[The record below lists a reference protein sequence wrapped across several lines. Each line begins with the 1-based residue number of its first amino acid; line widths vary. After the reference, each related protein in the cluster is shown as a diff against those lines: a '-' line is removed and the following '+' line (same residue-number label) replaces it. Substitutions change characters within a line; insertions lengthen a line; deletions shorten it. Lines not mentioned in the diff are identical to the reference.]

1 MHRGGGDRSDDAMSD
16 VSPVFLVIV
25 GLLLA
30 LWTAG
35 AGWVMLRAST
45 RAAQG
50 EGSRKTAR
58 RLARM
63 IEDAPAIPLLV
74 RADGRI
80 EAPDRLAGWFGL
92 EKLPAYLTEL
102 AGADGRGLSTD
113 QVADLSEA
121 VRRTQKTAAP
131 FAFSI
136 TPPGSRRGLAL
147 RGLLA
152 DPGVSPSGSALVWVF
167 DFTESERELAQ
178 LRREAARAREDFAAL
193 VGLIEAAPIP
203 MWFRGNDHKLRLVNA
218 AYVAAV
224 GAAGPDSVVESQVE
238 LVEESGGLSAG
249 AVARRAAER
258 RKPIERVVT
267 ATINGARRT
276 LRVTDLP
283 LAAEGVAGY
292 AIDIE
297 DMEEVARSFRAFRDA
312 QRSMLDQISIGVA
325 QFDAEHRISF
335 ANQPFYRVF
344 NLPLGIVGEK
354 TPFEQV
360 LRLARENGRIPEV
373 RDFPAWREER
383 ARWFTLSEPVEEH
396 WPLPESVHLRV
407 VAQPMP
413 DGGLVMVAE
422 DRTEQLALSAGRDT
436 LLRTRAATF
445 DNLYEALAIF
455 APGGHLELWNRGFPH
470 AWGIEPEQLEAHPQ
484 AGTLL
489 EAIAGRL
496 AHPAGVQVI
505 GEAIRRATLD
515 RRRGDGVA
523 ELADGRTLEFACV
536 PLPDGNG
543 LFTVLDVTASRQ
555 AEEALRERNRALE
568 EADTVM
574 TRFLANMSYEFRTP
588 LTSIGGFA
596 ELLVSGVAG
605 ELAPQAK
612 DYAQAIAQSV
622 GKLTEQ
628 VENVLDLSQSEAG
641 LMPLNKQPLELLPL
655 LAAIVRQREGR
666 ILEGGLTLNLRGD
679 TGHKLEADA
688 GQLRRAFAHL
698 LDNAIAATPPD
709 GTITIEIKPGP
720 QDGVRVTVADTGR
733 GMTQPELARA
743 LEGLRTSGD
752 GMVLERRQ
760 GLGLPLARRLIEA
773 HGGTLELASRKG
785 SGTTATVTLP

>member
-1 MHRGGGDRSDDAMSD
+1 MSD
-16 VSPVFLVIV
+16 LSPAFLVV
-25 GLLLA
+25 AGLLLA
-30 LWTAG
+30 AWTAG
-35 AGWVMLRAST
+35 AGWMILRFSA

-50 EGSRKTAR
+50 ASSRNTAR

-80 EAPDRLAGWFGL
+80 EAPERLAGWLGL
-92 EKLPAYLTEL
+92 EQLPPYLTEL
-102 AGADGRGLSTD
+102 ARSDGRGLSQD
-113 QVADLSEA
+113 QVTELAGA

-131 FAFSI
+131 FAYSV

-147 RGLLA
+147 RGMLA
-152 DPGVSPSGSALVWVF
+152 DPAVSPSGSALVWVF

-178 LRREAARAREDFAAL
+178 LRRETARAREDFAAL

-224 GAAGPDSVVESQVE
+224 AATGPDVVVEQQIE
-238 LVEESGGLSAG
+238 LIEESGGMSAG
-249 AVARRAAER
+249 EVARRAAER
-258 RKPIERVVT
+258 RKPLERVVT

-297 DMEEVARSFRAFRDA
+297 DMEEVARAFRAFRDA

-325 QFDAEHRISF
+325 QFDAERRISF

-344 NLPLGIVGEK
+344 NLPPGVVGEK

-360 LRLARENGRIPEV
+360 LRLAREHGRIPEV
-373 RDFPAWREER
+373 RDFPAWREEK
-383 ARWFTLSEPVEEH
+383 ARWFTLNEPVEEN
-396 WPLPESVHLRV
+396 WPLPDSVHLRV

-413 DGGLVMVAE
+413 DGGLVIIAE
-422 DRTEQLALSAGRDT
+422 DRTEQLALSAVRDT

-445 DNLYEALAIF
+445 DNLFEALAVF

-470 AWGIEPEQLEAHPQ
+470 AWGIEPEQLESKPQ
-484 AGTLL
+484 AAALL
-489 EAIAGRL
+489 EAIADKL
-496 AHPAGVQVI
+496 ADPADIGSI
-505 GEAIRRATLD
+505 GEVIREATLD
-515 RRRGDGVA
+515 RHRGEGVA
-523 ELADGRTLEFACV
+523 ELADGRTLHFACV

-543 LFTVLDVTASRQ
+543 LFTVLDVTASRE

-568 EADTVM
+568 EADAVM

-605 ELAPQAK
+605 ELGPQAK
-612 DYAQAIAQSV
+612 EYAEAIAQSV

-655 LAAIVRQREGR
+655 LSKIVRQREER
-666 ILEGGLTLNLRGD
+666 IMMAELTLNLRGD
-679 TGHKLEADA
+679 AGRKLEADA
-688 GQLRRAFAHL
+688 AQLRRAFAHL
-698 LDNAIAATPPD
+698 LDNAIAATPPN
-709 GTITIEIKPGP
+709 GRITIEIKPSQQGA
-720 QDGVRVTVADTGR
+720 RVTIADTGR
-733 GMTQPELARA
+733 GMTQHELARA
-743 LEGLRTSGD
+743 LEGLRAGGD
-752 GMVLERRQ
+752 GAVVERRQ

-773 HGGTLELASRKG
+773 HGGSLELASRKG
-785 SGTTATVTLP
+785 AGTTATVTLP

>member
-1 MHRGGGDRSDDAMSD
+1 MSD
-16 VSPVFLVIV
+16 ASPVFLVLV

-35 AGWVMLRAST
+35 AGWVILRAST
-45 RAAQG
+45 RAAQA
-50 EGSRKTAR
+50 EGSRKSAR

-63 IEDAPAIPLLV
+63 IEDAPAIPMLV
-74 RADGRI
+74 RTDGRI
-80 EAPDRLAGWFGL
+80 EAPDRLAGWLGL
-92 EKLPAYLTEL
+92 EKLPQYLGEL
-102 AGADGRGLSTD
+102 AGSDGKGLSPD
-113 QVADLSEA
+113 QVADLTEA

-131 FAFSI
+131 FAYSI

-147 RGLLA
+147 RGMLA
-152 DPGVSPSGSALVWVF
+152 DPAVSPSGAALVWVF

-218 AYVAAV
+218 AYVSAV
-224 GAAGPDSVVESQVE
+224 GATGPEAVVEGQVE
-238 LVEESGGLSAG
+238 LVEETGGLSA
-249 AVARRAAER
+249 AEVARRAAER

-297 DMEEVARSFRAFRDA
+297 DMEEVARAFRAFRDA

-325 QFDAEHRISF
+325 QFDAERRISF

-344 NLPLGIVGEK
+344 NLPPGVVGER
-354 TPFEQV
+354 TAFEQV
-360 LRLARENGRIPEV
+360 LRLAREHGRIPEV
-373 RDFPAWREER
+373 RDFPAWREEK
-383 ARWFTLSEPVEEH
+383 ADWFTRSEPIEEN
-396 WPLPESVHLRV
+396 WPLPESVHLRI

-413 DGGLVMVAE
+413 DGGLVMIAE
-422 DRTEQLALSAGRDT
+422 DRTEQLAISAGRDT

-445 DNLYEALAIF
+445 DNLFEALAVF

-470 AWGIEPEQLEAHPQ
+470 AWGIEPEQLEAKPQ
-484 AGTLL
+484 ASAML
-489 EAIAGRL
+489 EAIAGKL
-496 AHPAGVQVI
+496 ADPTRIGAI
-505 GEAIRRATLD
+505 GEIIRKATLD
-515 RRRGDGVA
+515 RLRGEGVA
-523 ELADGRTLEFACV
+523 ELADGRTLHYACV
-536 PLPDGNG
+536 SLPDGNG

-568 EADTVM
+568 EADAVM

-605 ELAPQAK
+605 ELSPQAK
-612 DYAQAIAQSV
+612 EYAEAIAQSV

-641 LMPLNKQPLELLPL
+641 LMPLHKRPLELMAL
-655 LAAIVRQREGR
+655 LSKIVRQREGR
-666 ILEGGLTLNLRGD
+666 ILEAGLTLNLRGD
-679 TGHKLEADA
+679 AARKIEADA
-688 GQLRRAFAHL
+688 SHLERAFGHL
-698 LDNAIAATPPD
+698 LDNAIAATPQN
-709 GTITIEIKPGP
+709 GRITIDIKPLENGT
-720 QDGVRVTVADTGR
+720 RVTIADSGK
-733 GMTQPELARA
+733 GMTQAELARA

-752 GMVLERRQ
+752 GMVMERRK
-760 GLGLPLARRLIEA
+760 GLGLPLARRLIDA

>member
-1 MHRGGGDRSDDAMSD
+1 MSD
-16 VSPVFLVIV
+16 ASPVFLVVV

-35 AGWVMLRAST
+35 AGWVILRAST

-50 EGSRKTAR
+50 ETSRKTAR

-63 IEDAPAIPLLV
+63 VEDAPAIPMLV

-80 EAPDRLAGWFGL
+80 EAPDRLAGWLGL
-92 EKLPAYLTEL
+92 EKLPQYLSDL
-102 AGADGRGLSTD
+102 AGTDGKGLSAD
-113 QVADLSEA
+113 QVADLSDA

-131 FAFSI
+131 FAYSI

-152 DPGVSPSGSALVWVF
+152 DPAVSPSGSALVWVF

-218 AYVAAV
+218 AYVSAV
-224 GAAGPDSVVESQVE
+224 GASGPEAVVEGQIE
-238 LVEESGGLSAG
+238 LVEETGGLTAG
-249 AVARRAAER
+249 EVARRAAER
-258 RKPIERVVT
+258 SKPLERVVT

-297 DMEEVARSFRAFRDA
+297 DMEEVARAFRAFRDA

-325 QFDAEHRISF
+325 QFDSERRISF

-344 NLPLGIVGEK
+344 NLPPGVVGEK
-354 TPFEQV
+354 TAFEQV
-360 LRLARENGRIPEV
+360 LRLAREHGRIPEV
-373 RDFPAWREER
+373 RDFPAWREEK
-383 ARWFTLSEPVEEH
+383 ADWFTRSEPIEEH
-396 WPLPESVHLRV
+396 WPLPESVHLRI

-413 DGGLVMVAE
+413 DGGLVMIAE

-445 DNLYEALAIF
+445 DNLFEALAVF

-470 AWGIEPEQLEAHPQ
+470 AWGIEPEQLEAKPQ
-484 AGTLL
+484 ASAML
-489 EAIAGRL
+489 EAIAGKL
-496 AHPAGVQVI
+496 ADPEQVAGI
-505 GEAIRRATLD
+505 GEVIRQATLD
-515 RRRGDGVA
+515 RHRGAGEA
-523 ELADGRTLEFACV
+523 ELADGRTLDYACV

-555 AEEALRERNRALE
+555 AEDALRERNRALE
-568 EADTVM
+568 EADAVM

-605 ELAPQAK
+605 ELTPQAK
-612 DYAQAIAQSV
+612 EYAQAIAQSV

-641 LMPLNKQPLELLPL
+641 LMPLNKRPIDLMALMSK
-655 LAAIVRQREGR
+655 IVRQREPR
-666 ILEGGLTLNLRGD
+666 ILDSGLTLNLRGD
-679 TGHKLEADA
+679 ADRKIEADA
-688 GQLRRAFAHL
+688 SQLHRAFAHL
-698 LDNAIAATPPD
+698 LDNAIAATPAN
-709 GTITIEIKPGP
+709 GRIAIEIKPLQHGT
-720 QDGVRVTVADTGR
+720 RVTIVDNGV
-733 GMTQPELARA
+733 GMTQAELARA

-752 GMVLERRQ
+752 GLVMERRQ
-760 GLGLPLARRLIEA
+760 GLGLPLARRLIDA

-785 SGTTATVTLP
+785 TGTTATVTLP

>member
-1 MHRGGGDRSDDAMSD
+1 MSD
-16 VSPVFLVIV
+16 VSPAFLVIV

-30 LWTAG
+30 AWTAG

-45 RAAQG
+45 RVAQS

-63 IEDAPAIPLLV
+63 VEDAPAIPMLV
-74 RADGRI
+74 RTDGRI
-80 EAPDRLAGWFGL
+80 EAPDRLAGWLGL
-92 EKLPAYLTEL
+92 EKLPQYLADL
-102 AGADGRGLSTD
+102 AGTDGKGLSAD
-113 QVADLSEA
+113 QVAYLSEA

-131 FAFSI
+131 FAYSI

-152 DPGVSPSGSALVWVF
+152 DPAVSPSGSALVWVF

-218 AYVAAV
+218 AYVSAV
-224 GAAGPDSVVESQVE
+224 GASGPEAVVEGQIE
-238 LVEESGGLSAG
+238 LVEESGGLTAG
-249 AVARRAAER
+249 EVARRAAER
-258 RKPIERVVT
+258 RKPLERVVT

-297 DMEEVARSFRAFRDA
+297 DMEEVARAFRAFRDA

-325 QFDAEHRISF
+325 QFDAERRISF

-344 NLPLGIVGEK
+344 NLPPGVVGEK
-354 TPFEQV
+354 MPFEQV
-360 LRLARENGRIPEV
+360 LRLAREQGRIPEV
-373 RDFPAWREER
+373 RDFPAWREEK
-383 ARWFTLSEPVEEH
+383 ADWFTRSEPIEEN
-396 WPLPESVHLRV
+396 WPLPESVHLRI

-413 DGGLVMVAE
+413 DGGLVMIAE

-445 DNLYEALAIF
+445 DNLFEALAVF
-455 APGGHLELWNRGFPH
+455 APGGHLDLWNRGFPH
-470 AWGIEPEQLEAHPQ
+470 AWGIEPEQLETRPQ
-484 AGTLL
+484 AAAFL
-489 EAIAGRL
+489 EAIAPKL
-496 AHPAGVQVI
+496 ADPSRIAAI
-505 GEAIRRATLD
+505 GEVIRQATLD
-515 RRRGDGVA
+515 RNRGEGVA
-523 ELADGRTLEFACV
+523 ELADGRTLDYACV

-543 LFTVLDVTASRQ
+543 LFTVLDVTSSRQ
-555 AEEALRERNRALE
+555 AEDALRERNRALE
-568 EADTVM
+568 EADAVM

-605 ELAPQAK
+605 ELSPQAK

-641 LMPLNKQPLELLPL
+641 LMPLNKRPLDLMALLSK
-655 LAAIVRQREGR
+655 IVRQREGR
-666 ILEGGLTLNLRGD
+666 ILDAGLTLNLRGD
-679 TGHKLEADA
+679 AGRKLEADA
-688 GQLRRAFAHL
+688 AQLQRAFGHL
-698 LDNAIAATPPD
+698 LDNAIAATPPN
-709 GTITIEIKPGP
+709 GRITIEIKPLQQGT
-720 QDGVRVTVADTGR
+720 RITIADTGT
-733 GMTQPELARA
+733 GMTQAELARA
-743 LEGLRTSGD
+743 LEGLRTSTD
-752 GMVLERRQ
+752 GTVMERRQ
-760 GLGLPLARRLIEA
+760 GLGLPLARRLIDA
-773 HGGTLELASRKG
+773 HEGTLELASRKG

>member
-1 MHRGGGDRSDDAMSD
+1 MSD
-16 VSPVFLVIV
+16 VSPVLLVFL

-50 EGSRKTAR
+50 EGARKTAR

-80 EAPDRLAGWFGL
+80 EAPDRLASWLGL
-92 EKLPAYLTEL
+92 EKLPAYISEL
-102 AGADGRGLSTD
+102 AGVDGRGLSSD
-113 QVADLSEA
+113 QVADLTDA

-147 RGLLA
+147 RGVLA
-152 DPGVSPSGSALVWVF
+152 DPAVSPSGSALVWVF

-218 AYVAAV
+218 AYVGAV
-224 GAAGPDSVVESQVE
+224 GATGPDNVVESQIE

-249 AVARRAAER
+249 EVARRAAER
-258 RKPIERVVT
+258 HKPIERVVA

-297 DMEEVARSFRAFRDA
+297 DMEEVSRAFRAFRDA

-325 QFDAEHRISF
+325 QFDAERRISF

-344 NLPLGIVGEK
+344 NLPPGVVGEK
-354 TPFEQV
+354 TGFEQV

-373 RDFPAWREER
+373 RDFPAWREEK

-413 DGGLVMVAE
+413 DGGLVLVAE

-445 DNLYEALAIF
+445 DNLFEALAVF
-455 APGGHLELWNRGFPH
+455 APDGHLELWNRGFPH
-470 AWGIEPEQLEAHPQ
+470 AWGIEPEQLEARPQ
-484 AGTLL
+484 AEALI

-496 AHPAGVQVI
+496 VDPGGVRAI
-505 GEAIRRATLD
+505 GEAIRQATLD

-523 ELADGRTLEFACV
+523 ELVDGRTLEFACV

-555 AEEALRERNRALE
+555 AEDALRERNRALE
-568 EADTVM
+568 EADAVM

-588 LTSIGGFA
+588 LTSIAGFA

-605 ELAPQAK
+605 GLGPQAK
-612 DYAQAIAQSV
+612 EYAEAIAQSV

-641 LMPLNKQPLELLPL
+641 LMPLNKRPLELMPL
-655 LAAIVRQREGR
+655 LASVVRQRESR
-666 ILEGGLTLNLRGD
+666 ILDGGLTLNLRGD
-679 TGHKLEADA
+679 AGHQLEADA
-688 GQLRRAFAHL
+688 AQLRRVFGHL
-698 LDNAIAATPPD
+698 VDNAITATPPEGKIAID
-709 GTITIEIKPGP
+709 IKPHQETGARITI
-720 QDGVRVTVADTGR
+720 ADTGK
-733 GMTQPELARA
+733 GMNQSELARA
-743 LEGLRTSGD
+743 LEGLRTSGE
-752 GMVLERRQ
+752 GLVLERRQ

-773 HGGTLELASRKG
+773 HGGTLELASRER

>member
-1 MHRGGGDRSDDAMSD
+1 MSD
-16 VSPVFLVIV
+16 VSPAFLVIV

-30 LWTAG
+30 AWTAG

-45 RAAQG
+45 RVAQS

-63 IEDAPAIPLLV
+63 VEDAPAIPMLV
-74 RADGRI
+74 RTDGRI
-80 EAPDRLAGWFGL
+80 EAPDRLAGWLGL
-92 EKLPAYLTEL
+92 EKLPQYLADL
-102 AGADGRGLSTD
+102 AGTDGKGLSAD
-113 QVADLSEA
+113 QVAYLSEA

-131 FAFSI
+131 FAYSI

-152 DPGVSPSGSALVWVF
+152 DPAVSPSGSALVWVF

-178 LRREAARAREDFAAL
+178 LRRAAARAREDFAAL

-218 AYVAAV
+218 AYVSAV
-224 GAAGPDSVVESQVE
+224 GASGPEAVVEGQIE
-238 LVEESGGLSAG
+238 LVEESGGLTAG
-249 AVARRAAER
+249 EVARRAAER
-258 RKPIERVVT
+258 RKPLERVVT

-297 DMEEVARSFRAFRDA
+297 DMEEVARAFRAFRDA

-325 QFDAEHRISF
+325 QFDAERRISF

-344 NLPLGIVGEK
+344 NLPPGVVGEK
-354 TPFEQV
+354 MPFEQV
-360 LRLARENGRIPEV
+360 LRLAREQGRIPEV
-373 RDFPAWREER
+373 RDFPAWREEK
-383 ARWFTLSEPVEEH
+383 ADWFTRSEPIEEN
-396 WPLPESVHLRV
+396 WPLPESVHLRI

-413 DGGLVMVAE
+413 DGGLVMIAE

-445 DNLYEALAIF
+445 DNLFEALAVF
-455 APGGHLELWNRGFPH
+455 APGGHLDLWNRGFPH
-470 AWGIEPEQLEAHPQ
+470 AWGIEPEQLETRPQ
-484 AGTLL
+484 AAAFL
-489 EAIAGRL
+489 EAIAPKL
-496 AHPAGVQVI
+496 ADPSRIAAI
-505 GEAIRRATLD
+505 GEVIRQATLD
-515 RRRGDGVA
+515 RNRGEGVA
-523 ELADGRTLEFACV
+523 ELADGRTLDYACV

-543 LFTVLDVTASRQ
+543 LFTVLDVTSSRQ
-555 AEEALRERNRALE
+555 AEDALRERNRALE
-568 EADTVM
+568 EADAVM

-605 ELAPQAK
+605 ELSPQAK

-641 LMPLNKQPLELLPL
+641 LMPLNKRPLDLMALLSK
-655 LAAIVRQREGR
+655 IVRQREGR
-666 ILEGGLTLNLRGD
+666 ILDAGLTLNLRGD
-679 TGHKLEADA
+679 AGRKLEADA
-688 GQLRRAFAHL
+688 AQLQRAFGHL
-698 LDNAIAATPPD
+698 LDNAIAATPPN
-709 GTITIEIKPGP
+709 GRITIEIKPLQQGT
-720 QDGVRVTVADTGR
+720 RITIADTGT
-733 GMTQPELARA
+733 GMTQAELARA
-743 LEGLRTSGD
+743 LEGLRTSTD
-752 GMVLERRQ
+752 GTVMERRQ
-760 GLGLPLARRLIEA
+760 GLGLPLARRLIDA
-773 HGGTLELASRKG
+773 HEGTLELASRKG

>member
-1 MHRGGGDRSDDAMSD
+1 MSEA
-16 VSPVFLVIV
+16 SPIFLVVI

-35 AGWVMLRAST
+35 AGWVILRASA
-45 RAAQG
+45 RAAQS
-50 EGSRKTAR
+50 EGSRRTAR
-58 RLARM
+58 RLGRM
-63 IEDAPAIPLLV
+63 IEDAPAIPMLV
-74 RADGRI
+74 RTDGRI
-80 EAPDRLAGWFGL
+80 EAPDRLAGWLGL
-92 EKLPAYLTEL
+92 EKLPQYLADL
-102 AGADGRGLSTD
+102 AGSDGKGLSPD

-131 FAFSI
+131 FAYSI

-152 DPGVSPSGSALVWVF
+152 DPAVSPSGAALVWVF

-218 AYVAAV
+218 SYVSAV
-224 GAAGPDSVVESQVE
+224 GATGPEAVVEGQIE
-238 LVEESGGLSAG
+238 LVEETGGLTAG
-249 AVARRAAER
+249 EVARRAAER
-258 RKPIERVVT
+258 RKPLERVVT

-297 DMEEVARSFRAFRDA
+297 DMEEVARAFRAFRDA

-325 QFDAEHRISF
+325 QFDAERRISF

-344 NLPLGIVGEK
+344 NLPPGVVGER
-354 TPFEQV
+354 TAFEQV
-360 LRLARENGRIPEV
+360 MRLAREQGRIPEV
-373 RDFPAWREER
+373 RDFPAWREEK
-383 ARWFTLSEPVEEH
+383 ADWFTRSEPIEEN
-396 WPLPESVHLRV
+396 WPLPDSVHLRI

-413 DGGLVMVAE
+413 DGGLVMIAE

-445 DNLYEALAIF
+445 DNLFEALAVF
-455 APGGHLELWNRGFPH
+455 APGGHLDLWNRGFPH
-470 AWGIEPEQLEAHPQ
+470 AWGIEPEQLEAKPQ
-484 AGTLL
+484 AAAFLA
-489 EAIAGRL
+489 AIAPKL
-496 AHPAGVQVI
+496 ADPERIGAI
-505 GEAIRRATLD
+505 GEVIRQATLD
-515 RRRGDGVA
+515 RHRGQGVA
-523 ELADGRTLEFACV
+523 ELTDGRTLDYACV

-543 LFTVLDVTASRQ
+543 LFTVLDVTTSRQ
-555 AEEALRERNRALE
+555 AEDALRERNRALE
-568 EADTVM
+568 EADAVM

-605 ELAPQAK
+605 ELSPQAR

-641 LMPLNKQPLELLPL
+641 LMPLNKRPLDLMALLSK
-655 LAAIVRQREGR
+655 IVRQREGR
-666 ILEGGLTLNLRGD
+666 ILDAGLTLNLRGD
-679 TGHKLEADA
+679 AGRQLEADA
-688 GQLRRAFAHL
+688 AQLQRAFAHL
-698 LDNAIAATPPD
+698 LDNAIAATPPN
-709 GTITIEIKPGP
+709 GRITIEIKPLAQGT
-720 QDGVRVTVADTGR
+720 RVTIADSGA
-733 GMTQPELARA
+733 GMTQAELARA
-743 LEGLRTSGD
+743 LEGLRTNGD
-752 GMVLERRQ
+752 GLVMERRQ
-760 GLGLPLARRLIEA
+760 GLGLPLARRLIDA

>member
-1 MHRGGGDRSDDAMSD
+1 MSD

-35 AGWVMLRAST
+35 AGWLMLRAST
-45 RAAQG
+45 RVAHG
-50 EGSRKTAR
+50 ESSRKASR

-63 IEDAPAIPLLV
+63 IEEAPAIPLLV

-80 EAPDRLAGWFGL
+80 EAPERLAGWLGL
-92 EKLPAYLTEL
+92 DAMPSYLVEL
-102 AGADGRGLSTD
+102 AASDGKGLSSE
-113 QVADLSEA
+113 QVSELAAA

-131 FAFSI
+131 FAYSL

-147 RGLLA
+147 RGMLA
-152 DPGVSPSGSALVWVF
+152 DPEVSPSGAALVWIF
-167 DFTESERELAQ
+167 DFTESERELTQ
-178 LRREAARAREDFAAL
+178 LRREAARAREDFGAL

-224 GAAGPDSVVESQVE
+224 GASGPENVVEDQIE
-238 LVEESGGLSAG
+238 LVEESGGQSA
-249 AVARRAAER
+249 AEVARRAAER

-267 ATINGARRT
+267 ATINNARRT

-283 LAAEGVAGY
+283 LSSEGVAGY

-297 DMEEVARSFRAFRDA
+297 DMEEVARAFRAFRDA

-325 QFDAEHRISF
+325 QFDAQRRISF

-344 NLPLGIVGEK
+344 NLPPGIVGEK
-354 TPFEQV
+354 TAFEQV
-360 LRLARENGRIPEV
+360 LRLAREAGRIPEV
-373 RDFPAWREER
+373 RDFPAWREEK
-383 ARWFTLSEPVEEH
+383 AAWFTLSEPVEEH
-396 WPLPESVHLRV
+396 WPLPESVHLRI

-413 DGGLVMVAE
+413 DGGLVLIAE
-422 DRTEQLALSAGRDT
+422 DRTEQLALAAGRDT

-445 DNLYEALAIF
+445 DNLFEALAVF
-455 APGGHLELWNRGFPH
+455 APGGHVETWNRGFPH
-470 AWGIEPEQLEAHPQ
+470 AWGIEPEQLEARPQ
-484 AGTLL
+484 AAALL
-489 EAIAGRL
+489 QAIAGKL
-496 AHPAGVQVI
+496 SDPEKIATI
-505 GEAIRRATLD
+505 GEVIRMATLD
-515 RRRGDGVA
+515 RNRGEGAA

-568 EADTVM
+568 EADAVM

-596 ELLVSGVAG
+596 ELLVTGLAG
-605 ELAPQAK
+605 ELSPQATE
-612 DYAQAIAQSV
+612 YAQAIAQSV
-622 GKLTEQ
+622 VKLTEQ

-641 LMPLNKQPLELLPL
+641 LMPLNKRPLELLPL
-655 LAAIVRQREGR
+655 LSRLVRDREAAI
-666 ILEGGLTLNLRGD
+666 LAAGLTLNLRGD
-679 TGHKLEADA
+679 A
-688 GQLRRAFAHL
+688 GRKIEGDVAQLQRAFGHL
-698 LDNAIAATPPD
+698 LDNAIEATAP
-709 GTITIEIKPGP
+709 GGRIVIEIKP
-720 QDGVRVTVADTGR
+720 QDGSVRITIGDTGR
-733 GMTQPELARA
+733 GMTQHELARA
-743 LEGLRTSGD
+743 LEGLRASGD
-752 GMVLERRQ
+752 GMVMERRQ
-760 GLGLPLARRLIEA
+760 GLGLPLARRLIEV
-773 HGGTLELASRKG
+773 HGGALELTSRKG
-785 SGTTATVTLP
+785 SGTTATIVLP

>member
-1 MHRGGGDRSDDAMSD
+1 MSD
-16 VSPVFLVIV
+16 FSPAFLVV
-25 GLLLA
+25 AGLVLA

-35 AGWVMLRAST
+35 AGWAMLRASA

-50 EGSRKTAR
+50 DGSRKAAR

-80 EAPDRLAGWFGL
+80 EAPERLAGWLGL
-92 EKLPAYLTEL
+92 ERLPPYLTEL
-102 AGADGRGLSTD
+102 AGAEGRGLSRD
-113 QVADLSEA
+113 QVEQIAAA
-121 VRRTQKTAAP
+121 VKRTQKTAAP

-147 RGLLA
+147 RGMLA
-152 DPGVSPSGSALVWVF
+152 DPAVSPSGSALVWVF

-178 LRREAARAREDFAAL
+178 LRREAARAREDFSAL

-224 GAAGPDSVVESQVE
+224 GASAPEAVVENQTE
-238 LVEESGGLSAG
+238 LVEVSGGQSA
-249 AVARRAAER
+249 AEVARRAAER
-258 RKPIERVVT
+258 RKPVERVVT

-283 LAAEGVAGY
+283 LSSEGVAGY

-297 DMEEVARSFRAFRDA
+297 DMEEVSRAFRAFRDA

-325 QFDAEHRISF
+325 QFDSQRRISF

-344 NLPLGIVGEK
+344 NLPPGVVGEK
-354 TPFEQV
+354 TAFEQV
-360 LRLARENGRIPEV
+360 LRLARESNRIPEV
-373 RDFPAWREER
+373 RDFPAWRDEK
-383 ARWFTLSEPVEEH
+383 AGWFLQSEPVEEH
-396 WPLPESVHLRV
+396 WPLPESVHLRII
-407 VAQPMP
+407 AQPMP
-413 DGGLVMVAE
+413 DGGLVLFAE

-445 DNLYEALAIF
+445 DNLFEALAIF
-455 APGGHLELWNRGFPH
+455 APDGHVELWNRGFPH
-470 AWGIEPEQLEAHPQ
+470 AWGIEPEQLEARPQ
-484 AGTLL
+484 AAALL
-489 EAIAGRL
+489 EAISGKL
-496 AHPAGVQVI
+496 AHPSQITSI
-505 GEAIRRATLD
+505 GEVIRLATLD
-515 RRRGDGVA
+515 RNRGDGVA
-523 ELADGRTLEFACV
+523 ELIDGRTLEFACV

-543 LFTVLDVTASRQ
+543 LFTVLDVTSSRQ

-568 EADTVM
+568 EADAVM

-605 ELAPQAK
+605 ELGPQARE
-612 DYAQAIAQSV
+612 YAQAISQSV

-641 LMPLNKQPLELLPL
+641 LMPLNKQPVELLAL
-655 LAAIVRQREGR
+655 LSKLVRQRETR
-666 ILEGGLTLNLRGD
+666 ILEAGLTLNLRGD
-679 TGHKLEADA
+679 GGVTLAADA
-688 GQLRRAFAHL
+688 AQLQRAFGHL
-698 LDNAIAATPPD
+698 IDNAIAATAPD
-709 GTITIEIKPGP
+709 GRVAIEIRPLADGARITI
-720 QDGVRVTVADTGR
+720 ADTGK

-743 LEGLRTSGD
+743 LEGLRASGD

-773 HGGTLELASRKG
+773 HGGTLDIASRKG
-785 SGTTATVTLP
+785 SGTTATVVLP

>member
-1 MHRGGGDRSDDAMSD
+1 MSD
-16 VSPVFLVIV
+16 FSPVFLVVV

-45 RAAQG
+45 RAAQS

-63 IEDAPAIPLLV
+63 IEDAPAIPMLV
-74 RADGRI
+74 RTDGRI
-80 EAPDRLAGWFGL
+80 EAPDRLAGWLGL
-92 EKLPAYLTEL
+92 EKLPQYLGDL
-102 AGADGRGLSTD
+102 AGSDGKGLSPD

-131 FAFSI
+131 FAYSI

-152 DPGVSPSGSALVWVF
+152 DPTVSPRGSALVWVF

-218 AYVAAV
+218 SYVSAV
-224 GAAGPDSVVESQVE
+224 GAPGPEAVVEGQIE
-238 LVEESGGLSAG
+238 LVEESGGLTAG
-249 AVARRAAER
+249 DVARRAAER
-258 RKPIERVVT
+258 RKPLERVVT

-297 DMEEVARSFRAFRDA
+297 DMEEVARAFRAFRDA

-325 QFDAEHRISF
+325 QFDAERRISF

-344 NLPLGIVGEK
+344 NLPPGVVGER
-354 TPFEQV
+354 TAFEQV
-360 LRLARENGRIPEV
+360 LRLAREHGRIPEV
-373 RDFPAWREER
+373 RDFPAWREEK
-383 ARWFTLSEPVEEH
+383 AAWFTRSEPIEEN
-396 WPLPESVHLRV
+396 WPLPESVHLRI

-413 DGGLVMVAE
+413 DGGLVMIAE

-445 DNLYEALAIF
+445 DNLFEALAVF
-455 APGGHLELWNRGFPH
+455 APGGHLDLWNRGFPH
-470 AWGIEPEQLEAHPQ
+470 AWGIEPEQLEAKPQ
-484 AGTLL
+484 AAAFL
-489 EAIAGRL
+489 EAIAPKL
-496 AHPAGVQVI
+496 ADPQSIGAI
-505 GEAIRRATLD
+505 GEVIRQATLD
-515 RRRGDGVA
+515 RNRGEGVA
-523 ELADGRTLEFACV
+523 ELTDGRTLDYACV

-543 LFTVLDVTASRQ
+543 LFTVLDVTSSRQ
-555 AEEALRERNRALE
+555 AEDALRERNRALE
-568 EADTVM
+568 EADAVM

-605 ELAPQAK
+605 ELTPQAK
-612 DYAQAIAQSV
+612 DYAEAIAQSV

-641 LMPLNKQPLELLPL
+641 LMPLNKRPLDLMALLSK
-655 LAAIVRQREGR
+655 IVRQREGR
-666 ILEGGLTLNLRGD
+666 ILDAGLTLNLRGD
-679 TGHKLEADA
+679 AGGKLEADA
-688 GQLRRAFAHL
+688 AQLQRAFAHL
-698 LDNAIAATPPD
+698 LDNAIAATPPN
-709 GTITIEIKPGP
+709 GRITIEIKALP
-720 QDGVRVTVADTGR
+720 QGTRVTIADSGA
-733 GMTQPELARA
+733 GMTQAELARA
-743 LEGLRTSGD
+743 LEGLRASTD
-752 GMVLERRQ
+752 GMVMERRQ
-760 GLGLPLARRLIEA
+760 GLGLPLARRLIDA
-773 HGGTLELASRKG
+773 HDGTLELASRKG

>member
-1 MHRGGGDRSDDAMSD
+1 MSD
-16 VSPVFLVIV
+16 VSPVFVVVI

-45 RAAQG
+45 RAAHS

-58 RLARM
+58 RLAQM
-63 IEDAPAIPLLV
+63 IEDAPAIPMLV

-80 EAPDRLAGWFGL
+80 EAPDRLAGWLGL
-92 EKLPAYLTEL
+92 ETLPHYLADL
-102 AGADGRGLSTD
+102 ARSDGKGLSPD
-113 QVADLSEA
+113 QVADLSDA

-131 FAFSI
+131 FAYSI

-152 DPGVSPSGSALVWVF
+152 DPAVSPSGSALVWVF
-167 DFTESERELAQ
+167 DFTDSERELAQ

-218 AYVAAV
+218 AYVSAV
-224 GAAGPDSVVESQVE
+224 AGGGPEAVVEGQIE
-238 LVEESGGLSAG
+238 LVEESGGLTAG
-249 AVARRAAER
+249 EIARRAAER

-297 DMEEVARSFRAFRDA
+297 DMEEVARAFRAFRDA

-325 QFDAEHRISF
+325 QFDAERRISF

-344 NLPLGIVGEK
+344 NLPPGVVGEK
-354 TPFEQV
+354 TAFEQV

-373 RDFPAWREER
+373 RDFRAWREEK
-383 ARWFTLSEPVEEH
+383 AAWFTLNAPVEEN
-396 WPLPESVHLRV
+396 WPLPESVHLRI

-413 DGGLVMVAE
+413 DGGLVVIAE
-422 DRTEQLALSAGRDT
+422 DRTEELAISAGRDT

-445 DNLYEALAIF
+445 DNLFEALAIF

-470 AWGIEPEQLEAHPQ
+470 AWGIEPEQLEAKPQ
-484 AGTLL
+484 AAALL
-489 EAIAGRL
+489 EAIAGKL
-496 AHPAGVQVI
+496 VDPEQVAAI
-505 GEAIRRATLD
+505 GEVIRQATLD
-515 RRRGDGVA
+515 RHRGAGVA
-523 ELADGRTLEFACV
+523 DLADGRTLDYACV

-555 AEEALRERNRALE
+555 AEDALRERNRALE
-568 EADTVM
+568 EADAVM

-605 ELAPQAK
+605 ELSPQARE
-612 DYAQAIAQSV
+612 YAQAIAQSV

-641 LMPLNKQPLELLPL
+641 LMPLNKRPLDLMALLSK
-655 LAAIVRQREGR
+655 IVRQREAL
-666 ILEGGLTLNLRGD
+666 ILESGLALNLRGD
-679 TGHKLEADA
+679 AGRKIDGDA
-688 GQLRRAFAHL
+688 SQLHRAFAHL

-709 GTITIEIKPGP
+709 GRITIEIKPVQQGTRITIV
-720 QDGVRVTVADTGR
+720 DNGS
-733 GMTQPELARA
+733 GMTQAELARA

-752 GMVLERRQ
+752 GMVMERRQ
-760 GLGLPLARRLIEA
+760 GLGLPLARRLIDA

>member
-1 MHRGGGDRSDDAMSD
+1 MSD
-16 VSPVFLVIV
+16 VSPVFLVLM

-35 AGWVMLRAST
+35 AAWVMLRAST
-45 RAAQG
+45 RAAQS
-50 EGSRKTAR
+50 EGARKTTR

-63 IEDAPAIPLLV
+63 LEDAPAIPLLV
-74 RADGRI
+74 RTDGRI
-80 EAPDRLAGWFGL
+80 EAPDRLASWLGL
-92 EKLPAYLTEL
+92 ESMPAYISDL
-102 AGADGRGLSTD
+102 AGSDGRGLSAD
-113 QVADLSEA
+113 QVADLIEA
-121 VRRTQKTAAP
+121 VRRTQRTATP
-131 FAFSI
+131 FAFSV

-147 RGLLA
+147 RGALA
-152 DPGVSPSGSALVWVF
+152 DPAVSPAGSALVWVF

-224 GAAGPDSVVESQVE
+224 AAPSPDSVVEGQIE
-238 LVEESGGLSAG
+238 LVEESGGLSA
-249 AVARRAAER
+249 AEVARRAAER
-258 RKPIERVVT
+258 RKTIERVVT

-297 DMEEVARSFRAFRDA
+297 DMEEVSRAFRAFREA
-312 QRSMLDQISIGVA
+312 QRSMLDKISIGVA
-325 QFDAEHRISF
+325 QFDNERRISF

-344 NLPLGIVGEK
+344 NLPPGVVGEK
-354 TPFEQV
+354 TAFEQV

-373 RDFPAWREER
+373 RDFPAWRAEKVG
-383 ARWFTLSEPVEEH
+383 WFTLSEPLEEH

-407 VAQPMP
+407 VAQPLP
-413 DGGLVMVAE
+413 DGGLVLVAE

-445 DNLYEALAIF
+445 DNLFEALAVF

-470 AWGIEPEQLEAHPQ
+470 AWGIEPEQLEAKPQ
-484 AGTLL
+484 ADALL
-489 EAIAGRL
+489 EAIASRL
-496 AHPAGVQVI
+496 ARPAAVQAI
-505 GEAIRRATLD
+505 GEAIRQATLD
-515 RRRGDGVA
+515 RRRGEGVA

-555 AEEALRERNRALE
+555 AEDALRERNRALE
-568 EADTVM
+568 EADEVM

-596 ELLVSGVAG
+596 ELLVNGMAG
-605 ELAPQAK
+605 ELSPQAR

-641 LMPLNKQPLELLPL
+641 LMPLNKRPLELLPL
-655 LAAIVRQREGR
+655 LAALVRQREER
-666 ILEGGLTLNLRGD
+666 ILDAGLTLNLRGD
-679 TGHKLEADA
+679 AGRRLEADA
-688 GQLRRAFAHL
+688 AQLRRAFGHL
-698 LDNAIAATPPD
+698 IDNAIAATPPD
-709 GTITIEIKPGP
+709 GRITIEIKPM
-720 QDGVRVTVADTGR
+720 QTDGVKVTIADTGK
-733 GMTQPELARA
+733 GMTQAELARA

-773 HGGTLELASRKG
+773 HGGTLALASRKG
-785 SGTTATVTLP
+785 SGTTATVVLP

>member
-1 MHRGGGDRSDDAMSD
+1 MSD
-16 VSPVFLVIV
+16 ASPAFLIIV

-30 LWTAG
+30 FWTAG
-35 AGWVMLRAST
+35 AGWMILRAS
-45 RAAQG
+45 AKSAQSAG
-50 EGSRKTAR
+50 ARKASR
-58 RLARM
+58 RLARL

-92 EKLPAYLTEL
+92 TSLPPYLSDL
-102 AGADGRGLSTD
+102 AGSDGSGLTAD
-113 QVADLSEA
+113 QVSQLSEA

-131 FAFSI
+131 FSMSVS
-136 TPPGSRRGLAL
+136 PPGSRRGLAL
-147 RGLLA
+147 RGMLA
-152 DPGVSPSGSALVWVF
+152 DPAVTPSGSALVWVF
-167 DFTESERELAQ
+167 DFTESERELAS

-203 MWFRGNDHKLRLVNA
+203 MWFRGNDYKLRLVNG

-224 GAAGPDSVVESQVE
+224 GGPSPEVVVEEQIE
-238 LVEESGGLSAG
+238 LVEETGGMSAG
-249 AVARRAAER
+249 EIARRSAER
-258 RKPIERVVT
+258 RKPLERVVT

-283 LAAEGVAGY
+283 LSAEGVAGY

-297 DMEEVARSFRAFRDA
+297 DMEEVSRAFRAFRDA

-325 QFDAEHRISF
+325 QFDADRRIAF

-344 NLPLGIVGEK
+344 NLPPGVVGEK
-354 TPFEQV
+354 TAFEQV
-360 LRLARENGRIPEV
+360 LRLARECGRIPEV
-373 RDFPAWREER
+373 RDFPAWREEK
-383 ARWFTLSEPVEEH
+383 ARWFTLNEPVEEN
-396 WPLPESVHLRV
+396 WPLPESTHLRI

-413 DGGLVMVAE
+413 DGGLVMFAE
-422 DRTEQLALSAGRDT
+422 DRTEQLALSATRDT

-445 DNLYEALAIF
+445 DNLFEALAVF

-470 AWGIEPEQLEAHPQ
+470 AWGIEPEQLESRPQ
-484 AGTLL
+484 AGSLL
-489 EAIAGRL
+489 EAIAERL
-496 AHPAGVQVI
+496 ATPSSVAEI
-505 GEAIRRATLD
+505 GEIIREATLD

-523 ELADGRTLEFACV
+523 ELADGRTLEYACV

-568 EADTVM
+568 EADAVM

-605 ELAPQAK
+605 ELGPQAK
-612 DYAQAIAQSV
+612 EYAQAIAQSV

-628 VENVLDLSQSEAG
+628 VENVLDLTQSEAG
-641 LMPLNKQPLELLPL
+641 LMPLNKQPIDLLQL
-655 LAAIVRQREGR
+655 LSKIVRLREAR
-666 ILEGGLTLNLRGD
+666 ILDSGLTLNLRGD
-679 TGHKLEADA
+679 AGQEIDADA
-688 GQLRRAFAHL
+688 AQLRRAFGHL
-698 LDNAIAATPPD
+698 LDNAIAATPQQ
-709 GTITIEIKPGP
+709 GRITIEIKPHQSGA
-720 QDGVRVTVADTGR
+720 QVIVADTGS
-733 GMTQPELARA
+733 GMTQHELARA
-743 LEGLRTSGD
+743 LEGLRSSGD
-752 GMVLERRQ
+752 GAMLERRQ
-760 GLGLPLARRLIEA
+760 GLGLPLARRLFEA
-773 HGGTLELASRKG
+773 HGGSLELASRKG
-785 SGTTATVTLP
+785 VGTTATVTLP

>member
-1 MHRGGGDRSDDAMSD
+1 MSD
-16 VSPVFLVIV
+16 ASPVFLVLV

-35 AGWVMLRAST
+35 AGWVILRAST
-45 RAAQG
+45 RAAQA
-50 EGSRKTAR
+50 EGSRKSAR

-63 IEDAPAIPLLV
+63 IEDAPAIPMLV
-74 RADGRI
+74 RTDGRI
-80 EAPDRLAGWFGL
+80 EAPDRLAGWLGL
-92 EKLPAYLTEL
+92 EKLPQYLGEL
-102 AGADGRGLSTD
+102 AGSDGKGLSPD
-113 QVADLSEA
+113 QVADLTEA

-131 FAFSI
+131 FAYSI

-147 RGLLA
+147 RGMLA
-152 DPGVSPSGSALVWVF
+152 DPAVSPSGAALVWVF

-218 AYVAAV
+218 AYVSAV
-224 GAAGPDSVVESQVE
+224 GATGPEAVVEGQVE
-238 LVEESGGLSAG
+238 LVEETGGLSA
-249 AVARRAAER
+249 AEVARRAAER

-297 DMEEVARSFRAFRDA
+297 DMEEVARAFRAFRDA

-325 QFDAEHRISF
+325 QFDAERRISF

-344 NLPLGIVGEK
+344 NLPPGVVGER
-354 TPFEQV
+354 TAFEQV
-360 LRLARENGRIPEV
+360 LRLAREHGRIPEV
-373 RDFPAWREER
+373 RDFPAWREEK
-383 ARWFTLSEPVEEH
+383 ADWFTRSEPIEEN
-396 WPLPESVHLRV
+396 WPLPESVHLRI

-413 DGGLVMVAE
+413 DGGLVMIAE
-422 DRTEQLALSAGRDT
+422 DRTEQLAISAGRDT

-445 DNLYEALAIF
+445 DNLFEALAVF

-470 AWGIEPEQLEAHPQ
+470 AWGIEPEQLEAKPQ
-484 AGTLL
+484 ASAML
-489 EAIAGRL
+489 EAIAGKL
-496 AHPAGVQVI
+496 ADPTRIGAI
-505 GEAIRRATLD
+505 GEIIRKATLD
-515 RRRGDGVA
+515 RLRGEGVA
-523 ELADGRTLEFACV
+523 ELADGRTLHYACV

-568 EADTVM
+568 EADAVM

-605 ELAPQAK
+605 ELSPQAK
-612 DYAQAIAQSV
+612 EYAEAIAQSV

-641 LMPLNKQPLELLPL
+641 LMPLHKRPLELMAL
-655 LAAIVRQREGR
+655 LSKIVRQREGR
-666 ILEGGLTLNLRGD
+666 ILEAGLTLNLRGD
-679 TGHKLEADA
+679 AARKIEADA
-688 GQLRRAFAHL
+688 SHLERAFGHL
-698 LDNAIAATPPD
+698 LDNAIAATPQN
-709 GTITIEIKPGP
+709 GRITIDIKPLENGT
-720 QDGVRVTVADTGR
+720 RVTIADSGK
-733 GMTQPELARA
+733 GMTQAELARA

-752 GMVLERRQ
+752 GMVMERRK
-760 GLGLPLARRLIEA
+760 GLGLPLARRLIDA

>member
-1 MHRGGGDRSDDAMSD
+1 MSD
-16 VSPVFLVIV
+16 VSPVFLVII

-50 EGSRKTAR
+50 EGARKTAR
-58 RLARM
+58 RLAHM

-80 EAPDRLAGWFGL
+80 EAPDRLAGWLGL
-92 EKLPAYLTEL
+92 EKLPDYLTDL
-102 AGADGRGLSTD
+102 AGADGRGLSVD
-113 QVADLSEA
+113 QVADLADA

-147 RGLLA
+147 RGMLA
-152 DPGVSPSGSALVWVF
+152 DPAVSPSGSALVWIF

-203 MWFRGNDHKLRLVNA
+203 MWFRGNDHKLRLVNG

-224 GAAGPDSVVESQVE
+224 GASGPDSVVEGQIE
-238 LVEESGGLSAG
+238 LVEESGGMSAG
-249 AVARRAAER
+249 EVARRAAER

-297 DMEEVARSFRAFRDA
+297 DMEEVARAFRAFRDA

-325 QFDAEHRISF
+325 QFDAERRISF

-344 NLPLGIVGEK
+344 NLPPGVVGEK
-354 TPFEQV
+354 TAFEQV

-373 RDFPAWREER
+373 RDFPAWREEK

-396 WPLPESVHLRV
+396 WPLPDSVHLRV

-413 DGGLVMVAE
+413 DGGLVLVAE

-445 DNLYEALAIF
+445 DNLFEALAVF

-470 AWGIEPEQLEAHPQ
+470 AWGIEPEQLEARPQ
-484 AGTLL
+484 AEGLL

-496 AHPAGVQVI
+496 AHPVGVKVI
-505 GEAIRRATLD
+505 GEAIRQATLD
-515 RRRGDGVA
+515 RRRGEGVA

-568 EADTVM
+568 EADAVM

-605 ELAPQAK
+605 ELGPQAK
-612 DYAQAIAQSV
+612 EYAQAIAQSV

-641 LMPLNKQPLELLPL
+641 LMPLNRQPFDLLPM
-655 LAAIVRQREGR
+655 LAAIVRQREAL
-666 ILEGGLTLNLRGD
+666 ILENGLTLNLRGD
-679 TGHKLEADA
+679 AGRQIEGDV

-698 LDNAIAATPPD
+698 LDNAIAATPPE
-709 GTITIEIKPGP
+709 GKITIEIKPFSQG
-720 QDGVRVTVADTGR
+720 GVRVTIADTGK

-773 HGGTLELASRKG
+773 HGGTLELASRK
-785 SGTTATVTLP
+785 SFGTTATVTLP